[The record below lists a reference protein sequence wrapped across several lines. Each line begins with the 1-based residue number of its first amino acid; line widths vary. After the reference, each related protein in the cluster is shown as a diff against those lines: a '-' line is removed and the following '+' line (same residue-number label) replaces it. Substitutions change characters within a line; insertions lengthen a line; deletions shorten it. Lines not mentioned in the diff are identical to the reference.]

1 MNLFKSVRAMCRKK
15 QVPVSRVEKDCGFGS
30 NSIRR
35 WGEHEPS
42 ISKVK
47 AVADYLNVSVDEL
60 IEMDEILDED

>member
-1 MNLFKSVRAMCRKK
+1 
-15 QVPVSRVEKDCGFGS
+15 VEKDCGFGS

-60 IEMDEILDED
+60 IEMDEILGED

>member
-47 AVADYLNVSVDEL
+47 KVADYLSVSVDEL
-60 IEMDEILDED
+60 IEMDEILGED

>member
-15 QVPVSRVEKDCGFGS
+15 EVPVSRVEKACGFGS

-47 AVADYLNVSVDEL
+47 AVADYLNVSIDEL
-60 IEMDEILDED
+60 IEMDEVFDD